1 MTPVHDIVPEE
12 VEGAGEYPLLPLRD
26 IVVFPETVTPLF
38 VGRARSI
45 SAIEQAME
53 GDRKIFLVAQNDPEV
68 DDPDINDLYSVGTV
82 ASISQL
88 MKLPDGTIK
97 LLAEGVVRAR
107 IITCREFESY
117 TRVEVE
123 FLEDVCSDNLE
134 TTALC
139 RSVREMFSS
148 YAGLSSKIP
157 AEVVTA
163 VEAVE
168 EPGNLADTI
177 MAHLNVS
184 VEDKQEILELP
195 EVEERLEAVLQILE
209 REEEILKVEQ
219 KIRKRVK
226 GQMERTQ
233 KEYYLNEQMR
243 AIQKEL
249 GDKDEF
255 KQELK
260 ELEANIEKSRM
271 SAAAKDK
278 AKGEMRK
285 LKMMSPMSAE
295 ATVVR
300 NYLECLLDLPWKK
313 TTRDCNDIALAHRV
327 LDEDHAG
334 LEKVKERI
342 LEHLAV
348 QLLVKKIKG
357 PILCLVGP
365 PGVGKT
371 SMGRSIAR
379 AMKRK
384 FVRISLGGVRDE
396 AEIRGH
402 RRTYIGAMPGKIMQG
417 IKKAGVQNPV
427 FLLDEIDKMSMD
439 FRGDPSSAMLEVLD
453 PEQNSAFG
461 DHFIDLDFDLSQVM
475 FIATANSM
483 QDIPSPLLDR
493 MELVRLE
500 GYSEEEKIQIC
511 RRHLI
516 RKQVREHGLDP
527 DKFNLSDNALS
538 DIIRRYTREA
548 GVRDLERRI
557 AAICRK
563 VARQVA
569 EQSAY
574 ARTWNIGVNQ
584 IEKYLGV
591 PPYTYGQKDSVS
603 RCGIA
608 TGLAW
613 TPVGGDILMVE
624 VLDFP
629 GKGKLSVTGKLGD
642 VMQES
647 AQAAYAYI
655 RSKAEKLELSED
667 FYRNLDIHI
676 HVPEGSIPK
685 DGPSA
690 GITIA
695 TALASSLTK
704 RPVDANLGMTGE
716 INLRGEVLAIG
727 GLKEKLLAARR
738 AGLKRVLIPAQNER
752 HLTEVPAEVKR
763 DLQIH
768 LVSHMDDVLAH
779 ALLD

>member
-1 MTPVHDIVPEE
+1 
-12 VEGAGEYPLLPLRD
+12 
-26 IVVFPETVTPLF
+26 
-38 VGRARSI
+38 
-45 SAIEQAME
+45 
-53 GDRKIFLVAQNDPEV
+53 
-68 DDPDINDLYSVGTV
+68 
-82 ASISQL
+82 
-88 MKLPDGTIK
+88 
-97 LLAEGVVRAR
+97 
-107 IITCREFESY
+107 
-117 TRVEVE
+117 
-123 FLEDVCSDNLE
+123 
-134 TTALC
+134 
-139 RSVREMFSS
+139 
-148 YAGLSSKIP
+148 
-157 AEVVTA
+157 
-163 VEAVE
+163 
-168 EPGNLADTI
+168 
-177 MAHLNVS
+177 
-184 VEDKQEILELP
+184 
-195 EVEERLEAVLQILE
+195 
-209 REEEILKVEQ
+209 
-219 KIRKRVK
+219 
-226 GQMERTQ
+226 
-233 KEYYLNEQMR
+233 
-243 AIQKEL
+243 
-249 GDKDEF
+249 
-255 KQELK
+255 
-260 ELEANIEKSRM
+260 
-271 SAAAKDK
+271 
-278 AKGEMRK
+278 
-285 LKMMSPMSAE
+285 
-295 ATVVR
+295 
-300 NYLECLLDLPWKK
+300 
-313 TTRDCNDIALAHRV
+313 
-327 LDEDHAG
+327 
-334 LEKVKERI
+334 
-342 LEHLAV
+342 
-348 QLLVKKIKG
+348 
-357 PILCLVGP
+357 
-365 PGVGKT
+365 
-371 SMGRSIAR
+371 MGRSIAR

-483 QDIPSPLLDR
+483 QNIPSPLLDR

-527 DKFNLSDNALS
+527 EKFNLSDNALS

-591 PPYTYGQKDSVS
+591 PPYTYGQKDTVS

-655 RSKAEKLELSED
+655 RSKAEKLELNED